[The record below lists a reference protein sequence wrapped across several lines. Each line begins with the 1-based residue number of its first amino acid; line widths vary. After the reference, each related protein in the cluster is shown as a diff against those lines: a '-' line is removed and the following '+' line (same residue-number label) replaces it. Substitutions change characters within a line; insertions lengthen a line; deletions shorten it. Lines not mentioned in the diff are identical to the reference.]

1 MAKLAEKSAE
11 EEQKALKLRI
21 KKEML
26 MEGIGKLGGLQASES
41 EVRDK
46 LEASTTEN
54 EKIRALHLQIQFRK
68 VVLGAVHSDKTV
80 FQLSS
85 TGKKFDSAKL
95 FSNLCS
101 LLAFSQAER
110 EGNEADEEPELSQT
124 IKNNFTKSRQRK
136 KLVTPKGQEREN
148 RVALDQGVEKR
159 EKRMKT

>member
-26 MEGIGKLGGLQASES
+26 MEGIGKLGGLWASES

-46 LEASTTEN
+46 LEAFTREN

-110 EGNEADEEPELSQT
+110 EGNEADEEPELS
-124 IKNNFTKSRQRK
+124 
-136 KLVTPKGQEREN
+136 
-148 RVALDQGVEKR
+148 
-159 EKRMKT
+159 